1 LDVRLRSRR
10 STRNATAT
18 ETIDG
23 DSVVLPEWC
32 PQCGGAGYLD
42 SINLIKETKVQSC
55 QECGMRWE
63 AHID

>member
-10 STRNATAT
+10 STRDATAT

-32 PQCGGAGYLD
+32 PLCGGAGYLD
-42 SINLIKETKVQSC
+42 SINLIRETKMQSC

-63 AHID
+63 THIE